1 MPHSAENFLASHELL
16 TLATSSSTG
25 EPHACSVF
33 YATEGTTVYFSV
45 SPDSQSHKNLQANPR
60 ASVAVGDAPD
70 EGQDWKA
77 AKGIQITGDVT
88 DIHGDEE
95 REAGAKVA
103 ARYSYLDDVFSGGD
117 FFRLDATE
125 VHYVDNSSDGDEAF
139 EALGVAWQRQTV
151 E

>member
-1 MPHSAENFLASHELL
+1 MVS
-16 TLATSSSTG
+16 
-25 EPHACSVF
+25 EPQV
-33 YATEGTTVYFSV
+33 
-45 SPDSQSHKNLQANPR
+45 
-60 ASVAVGDAPD
+60 
-70 EGQDWKA
+70 
-77 AKGIQITGDVT
+77 
-88 DIHGDEE
+88 
-95 REAGAKVA
+95 REALREVLEQPDRYAGDPSEVA